1 MNITLPATD
10 LKKIVKKLSA
20 VQSVNTSLGNGF
32 ALATDGDMGIAI
44 VTLQFIEPP
53 ILVNSRL
60 FSSTVNKLTKDVTLQ
75 QEGTGPLVI
84 KSAKFKSEIPTLSEK
99 VQPPPTISSL
109 SELEIEA
116 DYFSRMLAFAS
127 QTTDDKNT
135 FDHTGAIK
143 LTANETGL
151 TVTATD
157 NLRIVSTSDGLKYT
171 QFTALIP
178 SKVVKAINEL
188 EGTVTISQTD
198 SVLFFQAG
206 DTTIYTRRLTK
217 KFPDINK
224 VMPQSYKLEVQI
236 NTQDFLDVL
245 GRVSPT
251 IDPETSNKVVLDF
264 QGDVLRVS
272 TGNELIGQ
280 SEDEIPVNPLIPD
293 ALDEIYPLTIGVNS
307 NFVKQYLTSVKDCD
321 TILFKANDKDKPFMM
336 QAGSKKI
343 LMAGVR
349 L

>member
-1 MNITLPATD
+1 MNTTLPAAN
-10 LKKIVKKLSA
+10 LKKIVKKLST
-20 VQSVNTSLGNGF
+20 VQSTNTSLGNGF

-44 VTLQFIEPP
+44 VTFDFIESP

-75 QEGTGPLVI
+75 QEGTGPLII
-84 KSAKFKSEIPTLSEK
+84 KSAKFKLEIPTLGEK
-99 VQPPPTISSL
+99 VQPPPAVSSL

-116 DYFSRMLAFAS
+116 DYFSRMLTFAS
-127 QTTDDKNT
+127 QTTDEKNT
-135 FDHTGAIK
+135 FDHTGAVK
-143 LTANETGL
+143 LVADEIGL
-151 TVTATD
+151 ILTATD
-157 NLRIVSTSDGLKYT
+157 NLRIVSVSDKLKYP

-178 SKVVKAINEL
+178 SKVVKAVKEL

-206 DTTIYTRRLTK
+206 DTTIYTRKLNK
-217 KFPDINK
+217 KFPDVNK

-236 NTQDFLDVL
+236 DTQDFLDVL
-245 GRVSPT
+245 GRVSST

-264 QGDVLRVS
+264 QGDVLKVTS
-272 TGNELIGQ
+272 GNELLGQ

-321 TILFKANDKDKPFMM
+321 TILFKANDKDKPFCME
-336 QAGSKKI
+336 AESKRI